1 MSKKSK
7 NEGLI
12 NNDNQPQQEE
22 TKYYPTLRDGYLS
35 QIDKRMR
42 LRFNVVHEYTINED
56 WVYDMMMNDKDVINS
71 EFYQIIKDKKVKV
84 KLNDWGEWDE
94 LILDEHTCS
103 VDEYDGIKIRVRESD
118 LWLRLKR
125 NLFDSWYEGDVRT
138 LVGDK
143 WFVNQKFTED
153 DYKNDIKLNS
163 TLKKK
168 QKNQKQLKIKD
179 YE

>member
-1 MSKKSK
+1 MSDINKNGDVMNKS
-7 NEGLI
+7 
-12 NNDNQPQQEE
+12 NQLQKEE

-35 QIDKRMR
+35 QIDKKMR
-42 LRFNVVHEYTINED
+42 LRFNVVHEYPINED

-84 KLNDWGEWDE
+84 KLNDWGEWGE

-103 VDEYDGIKIRVRESD
+103 VDEYDGIKIRVSESD

-143 WFVNQKFTED
+143 WFINQGFTED
-153 DYKNDIKLNS
+153 DYKNDIKIEFNLEEEIEKLE
-163 TLKKK
+163 TI
-168 QKNQKQLKIKD
+168 KN
-179 YE
+179 

>member
-1 MSKKSK
+1 MSKTSK

-22 TKYYPTLRDGYLS
+22 TKYYPTLRGGYLS
-35 QIDKRMR
+35 QIDKKMN
-42 LRFNVVHEYTINED
+42 LSFNVVHEYPINED

-84 KLNDWGEWDE
+84 KLNDWGEWDK
-94 LILDEHTCS
+94 LYLDEHTCS
-103 VDEYDGIKIRVRESD
+103 VDEYDGVKIRVSESD

-143 WFVNQKFTED
+143 WFINQEFTED
-153 DYKNDIKLNS
+153 DYKNDVKIEFNLEEEIEKLETIKN
-163 TLKKK
+163 
-168 QKNQKQLKIKD
+168 
-179 YE
+179 

>member
-1 MSKKSK
+1 MSDINKNGDVMNKS
-7 NEGLI
+7 
-12 NNDNQPQQEE
+12 NQLQKEE
-22 TKYYPTLRDGYLS
+22 TKYYQTLRDGYLS
-35 QIDKRMR
+35 QIDKKMR
-42 LRFNVVHEYTINED
+42 LRFNVVHEYPINED

-143 WFVNQKFTED
+143 WFINQEFTED
-153 DYKNDIKLNS
+153 DYKNDIKIEFNLEEEIEK
-163 TLKKK
+163 LEII
-168 QKNQKQLKIKD
+168 KN
-179 YE
+179 